1 MPGKA
6 DLKIYQGDDFSA
18 TVTVRNAD
26 LTLANISGYTAQ
38 AQIRL
43 GPADQYSIIIA
54 QLSATVSSPYVYLAL
69 ANSFTTL
76 LTQNHYVWDLQLIS
90 SAGIKTTILHGD
102 VYPTSEVTRP

>member
-1 MPGKA
+1 LPGKA

-26 LTLANISGYTAQ
+26 LSLANISGYTAS
-38 AQIRL
+38 AQIRS
-43 GPADQYSIIIA
+43 GPADQYSTIIA

-69 ANSFTTL
+69 GNAFTAL

-90 SAGIKTTILHGD
+90 GSGIKTTILHGD